1 MRKLLLTGT
10 ALVGSIGLASAQ
22 TTPAP
27 VPMTSLQGSISS
39 YNGVQAGN
47 NNQNSDGSTP
57 APGPFTP
64 TPGTVVIHLNAR
76 VNTYAAVGGGS
87 FFNYTNSSSYASQ
100 FVPNKTTAPYALGTA
115 PTGGVLV
122 AGTPGIGG
130 GSTYSVAQ
138 PYGTA

>member
-1 MRKLLLTGT
+1 MRKLLLAGT
-10 ALVGSIGLASAQ
+10 AVVGSVGLACAQ

-27 VPMTSLQGSISS
+27 IPMQSLQGSISN
-39 YNGVQAGN
+39 YNGIQAGN

-87 FFNYTNSSSYASQ
+87 FFNYTNSPSYASQ
-100 FVPNKTTAPYALGTA
+100 FVANTATGALGKA
-115 PTGGVLV
+115 PTGGVLISSS
-122 AGTPGIGG
+122 GT
-130 GSTYSVAQ
+130 
-138 PYGTA
+138 